1 MDCFF
6 GGEDGCIWRRLCR
19 WGGGLVGLCCRAVVG
34 SSFALTPAANRALT
48 DRQTDSERP
57 ITRERKK
64 TVWIQELEE
73 SE

>member
-48 DRQTDSERP
+48 DRQTDSERDRLP
-57 ITRERKK
+57 RSERKQCGFK
-64 TVWIQELEE
+64 N
-73 SE
+73 